1 MNYGT
6 FTAPRRPLNTEGLG
20 VMNARTLAVFL
31 PFICTIA
38 LVAHPSTAAR
48 GALSE
53 VEGQQAQQ
61 GARAPEEP
69 RLRLRSTG
77 FADGAPMPLEIGR
90 ASCRE
95 RGEVAR

>member
-1 MNYGT
+1 MKG
-6 FTAPRRPLNTEGLG
+6 
-20 VMNARTLAVFL
+20 RTLAVFL

-48 GALSE
+48 GVLSE

-77 FADGAPMPLEIGR
+77 FADGVQLYRLDDPALLSPAGP
-90 ASCRE
+90 
-95 RGEVAR
+95 VAVQALRLDPR